1 MTATSVT
8 PACAATRPALHPN
21 SVSQTVEDSMNTRTR
36 PSGAPAYYLG
46 RPAAF
51 WLAASARRPTA
62 HRSHRAPCTSSID
75 GHGVAATGRRRGGLT
90 GARRKGTGSQHRWLS
105 ARPG

>member
-1 MTATSVT
+1 MTATSVA
-8 PACAATRPALHPN
+8 PACAATSTVPHPN

-51 WLAASARRPTA
+51 WLATSARRPTA
-62 HRSHRAPCTSSID
+62 DKSHRAPCTSSVD
-75 GHGVAATGRRRGGLT
+75 GHGVAATGRRR
-90 GARRKGTGSQHRWLS
+90 A
-105 ARPG
+105 A

>member
-1 MTATSVT
+1 MTATYVT
-8 PACAATRPALHPN
+8 PACAATRTALHPN

-62 HRSHRAPCTSSID
+62 HRSHRAPCTSGID
-75 GHGVAATGRRRGGLT
+75 GHGVAATGRRR
-90 GARRKGTGSQHRWLS
+90 A
-105 ARPG
+105 A

>member
-8 PACAATRPALHPN
+8 PACAATSTARHTN
-21 SVSQTVEDSMNTRTR
+21 SVSHALEDSMNTSAR

-51 WLAASARRPTA
+51 WLAASAPRPTA
-62 HRSHRAPCTSSID
+62 HKSHRAPCTSSID
-75 GHGVAATGRRRGGLT
+75 GHGVAATARRR
-90 GARRKGTGSQHRWLS
+90 A
-105 ARPG
+105 A